1 MRCDVM
7 FSTAYTRLGP
17 KSDSLTREGSSV
29 AILMNVIGA
38 ELVRATMEVSCKIL
52 HRNYIGAHCFPRVVS
67 TFQFFDHQ
75 LAEIGN
81 NNLLDGGYFRSATTA
96 DKLARE
102 ASAASASFKS
112 ASTSPLPF
120 MRVIRLFSRYAWL
133 QDGNRVAP
141 RGATKGRI
149 PQG

>member
-1 MRCDVM
+1 
-7 FSTAYTRLGP
+7 
-17 KSDSLTREGSSV
+17 
-29 AILMNVIGA
+29 MNVIGA

-75 LAEIGN
+75 LAKIGN

-112 ASTSPLPF
+112 ASIRRFFWPPLAVSPQIVGWPPIKHPAITLT
-120 MRVIRLFSRYAWL
+120 RRRLH
-133 QDGNRVAP
+133 VP
-141 RGATKGRI
+141 
-149 PQG
+149 